1 MGAVFDAVGG
11 VVKVAAAAVTQG
23 VEGTVAKQA
32 AEGLGVCTGVARVV
46 LAKPI
51 LKEIIVLFCHKEPPS

>member
-23 VEGTVAKQA
+23 VERTVAKQA
-32 AEGLGVCTGVARVV
+32 AEGLGVCTGVA
-46 LAKPI
+46 LSLIHIYKPTG
-51 LKEIIVLFCHKEPPS
+51 LPHLP